1 MFDRLKTLFK
11 VKESFSPKATGKFAP
26 AAPVKVDEKFQS
38 EKTKAADTKAADT
51 KAAKSANK
59 APAKKTPSAEE
70 LCGVTSKMGKDEVR
84 QKLALLYRRYNR
96 ATSSLDSKLRS
107 EAEVMLDAIVA
118 VREKVIGPI

>member
-11 VKESFSPKATGKFAP
+11 VKESFSPKTAGKFAP
-26 AAPVKVDEKFQS
+26 AAPVKVDEKPRPD
-38 EKTKAADTKAADT
+38 KGKAAERKASKAAE
-51 KAAKSANK
+51 KV
-59 APAKKTPSAEE
+59 PAKKPPTAEE
-70 LCGVTSKMGKDEVR
+70 MCGVTSKMGKEEVR

-96 ATSSLDSKLRS
+96 ATSSLDAKLRS

>member
-1 MFDRLKTLFK
+1 MFDRLKTFFK
-11 VKESFSPKATGKFAP
+11 GKEFPTPTAATGKFAP
-26 AAPVKVDEKFQS
+26 AAPVKVDEKYQS
-38 EKTKAADTKAADT
+38 EKGKTADKKASKS
-51 KAAKSANK
+51 AAKT
-59 APAKKTPSAEE
+59 PAKKPPTAEE

>member
-11 VKESFSPKATGKFAP
+11 KVKESPTPKPAAKFAP
-26 AAPVKVDEKFQS
+26 AAPVKADENFRP
-38 EKTKAADTKAADT
+38 EKGAKAADK
-51 KAAKSANK
+51 KAAKSAAK
-59 APAKKTPSAEE
+59 APTKQPPTAEE

-96 ATSSLDSKLRS
+96 ATSSLDAKLRS